1 MQNLLI
7 ETRVQCPYC
16 WEQFSLLVDASV
28 DTQAYVEDCEI
39 CCRPIDFIVEID
51 EQEQVLVQ
59 ARLQHE

>member
-16 WEQFSLLVDASV
+16 WERFSLLVDASV

-39 CCRPIDFIVEID
+39 CCRPIES
-51 EQEQVLVQ
+51 
-59 ARLQHE
+59 RNR